1 MTVAPTPND
10 DSNLMTGRAWKVGDD
25 INTDLIYPGKYLA
38 IFEPAEMAK
47 HAMEGIDPEFPK
59 KVRPNDFV
67 VAGKYFGCGSSREQA
82 ATCLKH
88 AGVGAVIA
96 KSFARIFYRNAI
108 NLGLPILI
116 CKETEEIGAGDILK
130 VNFVAGT
137 IENTTKGKTYTV
149 KPLPEFL
156 MVIIKDG
163 GLIPHLKKKMAAQG
177 VAAGAAAKP

>member
-1 MTVAPTPND
+1 MTVTQPETTEHNII
-10 DSNLMTGRAWKVGDD
+10 NGRTWKVGNDM
-25 INTDLIYPGKYLA
+25 NTDLIYPGKYLP

-47 HAMEGIDPEFPK
+47 HAMEGFDTEFPK
-59 KVRPNDFV
+59 KVKPGDFI

-82 ATCLKH
+82 ATCLKY

-116 CKETEEIGAGDILK
+116 CKETDEIEAGDMLK
-130 VNFVAGT
+130 VNFQAGT
-137 IENTTKGKTYTV
+137 IENTTKNKIYTV

-156 MVIIKDG
+156 MAIISDG
-163 GLIPHLKKKMAAQG
+163 GLIPHLKKKMAAKAAVP
-177 VAAGAAAKP
+177 VATAKP